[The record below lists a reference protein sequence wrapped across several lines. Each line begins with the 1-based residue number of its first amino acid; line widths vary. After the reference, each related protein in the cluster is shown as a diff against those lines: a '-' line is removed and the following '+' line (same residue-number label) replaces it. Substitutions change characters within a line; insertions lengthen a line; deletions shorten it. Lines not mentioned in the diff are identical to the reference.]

1 MITNA
6 KQTLHCH
13 HTGCG
18 CIVEANLYLDRQIHC
33 LMIVYDGIFLKHLKH
48 TQQNAVTFIRVVT
61 EVIFYEAQTIS
72 DAFIIFCAL
81 LIPITVSR
89 SHMECLKG
97 NWNSLRH
104 T

>member
-1 MITNA
+1 
-6 KQTLHCH
+6 
-13 HTGCG
+13 
-18 CIVEANLYLDRQIHC
+18 
-33 LMIVYDGIFLKHLKH
+33 MIVYDGIFFKHLKH

-72 DAFIIFCAL
+72 NRNQKGTKNNECIA
-81 LIPITVSR
+81 VSR